1 MLTNREIADTFH
13 AIADAL
19 EIQGE
24 DRYRFL
30 SYRRVGDTL
39 AELPEPLSAYA
50 ARGELEDLPG
60 VGKVMA
66 AKIGELLDTGRLDF
80 YERIKAELPAGV
92 LELLRVPDVGPRTA
106 GRLYRELN
114 ITSLD
119 ALREAAEQG
128 RLRGLKGFGAKTE
141 QKILEGIAQLAS
153 GEERM
158 LLGQALETAER
169 LLADLQAAAPAVE
182 RAAYAGSL
190 RRGRSTIGDIDLLAA
205 SDDGPAAIEAL
216 AKLPSV
222 ARVDSAG
229 SIKATVFLQN
239 GRSADLLVIPPAR
252 WGSALQHF
260 TGSQAHSIAFRE
272 LAKAQGFTFSENG
285 FRREDG
291 SLVECADEE
300 AVYALLGLPYIPPE
314 LREDQGEFAA
324 ARAGTLPD
332 LVELADIRADLHLH
346 STWSDGKAS
355 IAAMAEAAQARGYS
369 HMAITDHGAYLG
381 VTGGLTP
388 ERALQQTEEVAQLN
402 ASFAATGSAFRIL
415 HGVEV
420 DITPEGTLAL
430 PDELL
435 AQLDIVV
442 ASPHVSLRQER
453 AKATARLVRA
463 IEHPHVDIIGHPTG
477 RLLNRRSGSDLEL
490 EPIFEAA
497 AATGT
502 ALEINSGPDRLDLDA
517 PLARRAL
524 ELGVTLAVDSDAH
537 GQAELD
543 WMRLG
548 VITAR
553 RAWASPERIV
563 NCWGLDR
570 LQQWLG
576 TAKGAR

>member
-324 ARAGTLPD
+324 ARAGTLPV

-388 ERALQQTEEVAQLN
+388 ERALQQAEEVAQLN